1 MLPTFVSHLD
11 TLWRAMDGQWL
22 DYDGGGT
29 IAKKSEGDDGL
40 MLLAHRETQKN
51 KNRKWSP
58 QDLNQGQFGTFLIV
72 WDFLEQHHRRP
83 LLQ

>member
-40 MLLAHRETQKN
+40 MLLAHRETQIRLQISQN
-51 KNRKWSP
+51 CTQLLNRSVGDA
-58 QDLNQGQFGTFLIV
+58 DLENRDKCCQ
-72 WDFLEQHHRRP
+72 
-83 LLQ
+83 LL